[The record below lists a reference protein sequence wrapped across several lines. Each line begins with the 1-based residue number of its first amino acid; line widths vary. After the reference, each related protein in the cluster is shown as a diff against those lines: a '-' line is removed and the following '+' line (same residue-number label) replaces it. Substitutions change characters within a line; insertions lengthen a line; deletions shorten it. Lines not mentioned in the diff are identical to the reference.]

1 MSYIIYKATHQRNG
15 RVYIGIT
22 SQNLEERIY
31 NHRVQA
37 NSAIYHEVRNGL
49 MYFEV
54 IDSACNHHQ
63 ALGKESYYITQFN
76 SLAPNGY
83 NRVKSSRYVV
93 GHAERAPD
101 EIKQEQ
107 RKKREERRLIRSGK
121 IRAIPSLHEKDGWY
135 SPRSMID
142 TIQRYKDVKYQQYIV
157 KVQRQKDGLN
167 FDYMHHVLFAFT
179 PEEPVSDLVKTQ
191 YIDAFYNRV
200 SHEWE
205 YYAWHNSYRSI
216 TSNIWDWIYDSVDKD
231 NQRYINHRNVISC
244 PFDVSPFGKLAVDA
258 FTLVSDVYHF
268 PITIEDYLSGRK

>member
-54 IDSACNHHQ
+54 IDSACDHHQ

-93 GHAERAPD
+93 GHAERTPD

-157 KVQRQKDGLN
+157 KVQRQRYELKYS
-167 FDYMHHVLFAFT
+167 YMHQVLFAFT
-179 PEEPVSDLVKTQ
+179 PDEPVSDLVKTE
-191 YIDAFYNRV
+191 YIDAHYNQK
-200 SHEWE
+200 SCEWE
-205 YYAWHNSYRSI
+205 YYGHRRSNRPI
-216 TSNIWDWIYDSVDKD
+216 TSNVWDWIYDDID
-231 NQRYINHRNVISC
+231 WRNRHYLNHRNDISC
-244 PFDVSPFGKLAVDA
+244 KFQSSPLLRVMID
-258 FTLVSDVYHF
+258 THTMLSDTYHF
-268 PITIEDYLSGRK
+268 PITVEDYLSGRK

>member
-1 MSYIIYKATHQRNG
+1 MSYIIYKATHQHNG

-54 IDSACNHHQ
+54 IDSACDHHQ

-93 GHAERAPD
+93 GHAERTPD

-121 IRAIPSLHEKDGWY
+121 IRTIPSISDLDAWSSKSFIKKICKYEG
-135 SPRSMID
+135 
-142 TIQRYKDVKYQQYIV
+142 VKYQQYV
-157 KVQRQKDGLN
+157 LKEQKQYGGLS
-167 FDYMHHVLFAFT
+167 FDYSHRVLYVFPIHADDD
-179 PEEPVSDLVKTQ
+179 DLIQTDYV
-191 YIDAFYNRV
+191 DAFHDGEQWVFHDRLP
-200 SHEWE
+200 
-205 YYAWHNSYRSI
+205 SYRPI
-216 TSNIWDWIYDSVDKD
+216 TSNIWDWIYDYTDAV
-231 NQRYINHRNVISC
+231 NQRYRDHRNMDSCDFHPWTIDYLSLISDYYC
-244 PFDVSPFGKLAVDA
+244 
-258 FTLVSDVYHF
+258 F
-268 PITIEDYLSGRK
+268 PITVEDYLSGRK